1 MANECVDSR
10 LRSGEPGLVCKS
22 DIENAYDHVNCD
34 FFVICYGEDG
44 VQDSVVGMDQ
54 VLYI

>member
-1 MANECVDSR
+1 MEDRHILDAMLAANECVDSR
-10 LRSGEPGLVCKS
+10 LRSGELGLVCKS

-44 VQDSVVGMDQ
+44 V
-54 VLYI
+54 